1 VTIDPLP
8 FNLVVVL
15 RETLEGVYAGASGA
29 LFRERMSTLL
39 TVNERHFR
47 PGTSLTIPKAAPQT
61 GHPAK
66 LFQDDST
73 MMRSLFTLVGA
84 ILVSTGAL
92 AMTPQGSLTGRVVD
106 PDGGLV
112 ARLATDVTLTHTGS
126 GAKVTGRLGDDGTYV
141 VREIPPGT
149 YDIDMLV
156 PARLYNRYQRGAV
169 PIEAGKETRLD
180 LLVPWGMNLGTVGD
194 DPLIQSADMRAKTTN
209 IDGPIQRLADG
220 KPDLSGVWLN
230 IGDAV
235 TRPPLPLQPWARA
248 IADELAKIKQDNP
261 GAYCLPQVAVPTL
274 MHYPQRFVQGP
285 DRIIQIMEDMDP
297 SYRQIFMD
305 GSPHPDPDLWN
316 PSWYGHSIG
325 HWEGDTL
332 VVDTVGFNEITPGFG
347 VHSES
352 LHVIERYTRI
362 SRGRMQVEMF
372 AEDPEAWTAPQLHKW
387 VMGLA
392 DGAEVVEFL
401 CAEGYES
408 QAMQRAPWK
417 GRP

>member
-1 VTIDPLP
+1 
-8 FNLVVVL
+8 
-15 RETLEGVYAGASGA
+15 
-29 LFRERMSTLL
+29 M
-39 TVNERHFR
+39 
-47 PGTSLTIPKAAPQT
+47 K
-61 GHPAK
+61 
-66 LFQDDST
+66 
-73 MMRSLFTLVGA
+73 RSLFTL
-84 ILVSTGAL
+84 LGAL
-92 AMTPQGSLTGRVVD
+92 LTSTVLFAMVPNGSLTGRAVD

-112 ARLATDVTLTHTGS
+112 ARLATEVTLTHATT
-126 GAKVTGRLGDDGTYV
+126 GAKVVGRLGDDGTYRV
-141 VREIPPGT
+141 GDVPPGS

-156 PARLYNRYQRGAV
+156 PARLYSRYQRAAV
-169 PIEAGKETRLD
+169 IIEVGKETQLD
-180 LLVPWGMNLGTVGD
+180 LVVPWGMNLGTVGD
-194 DPLIQSADMRAKTTN
+194 DPLIQSADMRAKTRN
-209 IDGPIQRLADG
+209 VDGPFKRLPDG

-235 TRPPLPLQPWARA
+235 GTRAPIALKPWAQA
-248 IADELAKIKQDNP
+248 IADELTKIKQDNP

-305 GSPHPDPDLWN
+305 GQPHPDPDLWN

-332 VVDTVGFNEITPGFG
+332 VVDTTGFNEITPGFG
-347 VHSES
+347 VHSEA
-352 LHVIERYTRI
+352 LHIIERYTRI
-362 SRGRMQVEMF
+362 SHGRMQVEMF
-372 AEDPEAWTAPQLHKW
+372 AEDSEAWTAPQRHKW

-392 DGAEVVEFL
+392 EGAEVVEFL

>member
-1 VTIDPLP
+1 ML
-8 FNLVVVL
+8 
-15 RETLEGVYAGASGA
+15 
-29 LFRERMSTLL
+29 
-39 TVNERHFR
+39 
-47 PGTSLTIPKAAPQT
+47 
-61 GHPAK
+61 
-66 LFQDDST
+66 
-73 MMRSLFTLVGA
+73 RSLFLLVA
-84 ILVSTGAL
+84 ALLASTGH
-92 AMTPQGSLTGRVVD
+92 AMAPTGTLTGRALD

-112 ARLATDVTLTHTGS
+112 ARLATAITLTSTGS
-126 GAKVTGRLGDDGTYV
+126 GTKVVGRLNDDGTYLV
-141 VREIPPGT
+141 TDIPAGT

-156 PARLYNRYQRGAV
+156 PARLYSRYQRGAV
-169 PIEAGKETRLD
+169 VIEGGKETRLD
-180 LLVPWGMNLGTVGD
+180 LLVSWGMNLGTVGD
-194 DPLIQSADMRAKTTN
+194 DPLIQSADLRSRTKN
-209 IDGPIQRLADG
+209 VDGPVKRLADG

-235 TRPPLPLQPWARA
+235 TRPPLPLQPWAQD
-248 IADELAKIKQDNP
+248 IANALAKIKQDNP

-347 VHSES
+347 VHTEA
-352 LHVIERYTRI
+352 LHIVERYTRI
-362 SRGRMQVEMF
+362 SHGRMKVEMV
-372 AEDPEAWTAPQLHKW
+372 AEDPQAWTKPQHHSW

-392 DGAEVVEFL
+392 EGAEVVEFL
-401 CAEGYES
+401 CAEGYPSE
-408 QAMQRAPWK
+408 AMQRAPWK